1 MYDDF
6 FLYAKNRKTRGES
19 AKNSPSFEVE
29 LPNGHKMKCK
39 VAQSGSKALMS
50 DPNKDLGKWI
60 LRDVLKVKEG
70 TLVTIDIL
78 NELGIDS
85 VRITKKDDKNY
96 LLDFVEVDTYM
107 KFEEDNN

>member
-39 VAQSGSKALMS
+39 VAQSGGKALMS

-60 LRDVLKVKEG
+60 LRDVLGLSKG
-70 TLVTIDIL
+70 TLVTMGLLKEI
-78 NELGIDS
+78 GIDS
-85 VRITKKDDKNY
+85 VKITKKDNQNY
-96 LLDFVEVDTYM
+96 LLDFVEVGTYT